1 MQFQK
6 VPSSSLNGFKNLTML
21 GWDEGGVRGE
31 KVREGRR
38 GRKREGGENQPF
50 NCFLLLWR
58 LLYF

>member
-1 MQFQK
+1 
-6 VPSSSLNGFKNLTML
+6 ML

>member
-1 MQFQK
+1 
-6 VPSSSLNGFKNLTML
+6 ML
-21 GWDEGGVRGE
+21 GWDEEEVGGE

-38 GRKREGGENQPF
+38 GRKREGGESQPF